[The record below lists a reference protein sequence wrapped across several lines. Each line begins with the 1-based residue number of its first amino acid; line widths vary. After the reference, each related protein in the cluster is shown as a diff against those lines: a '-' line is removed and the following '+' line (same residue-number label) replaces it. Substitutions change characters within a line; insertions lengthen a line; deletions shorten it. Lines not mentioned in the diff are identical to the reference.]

1 MMDVCRNKF
10 CSSAAAVSNW
20 AKKSAKYWKIFST
33 LGEKEL
39 FSAIEVTYLS
49 NENTITNTYVIL
61 K

>member
-33 LGEKEL
+33 LREKEL
-39 FSAIEVTYLS
+39 ILAIEATYLS
-49 NENTITNTYVIL
+49 ISALLEAL
-61 K
+61 EK